1 MLEAMFIYLGCL
13 TSLMLS
19 LEALKS
25 YTEASSAPSSSQS
38 VSRLSARV
46 SRVKVKATE
55 HHKKN
60 FLLALNIDFT
70 RDGAATDR
78 GHV

>member
-1 MLEAMFIYLGCL
+1 
-13 TSLMLS
+13 MLS
-19 LEALKS
+19 LESLKKL
-25 YTEASSAPSSSQS
+25 YQSSAPSSSQS
-38 VSRLSARV
+38 ISRLSARV
-46 SRVKVKATE
+46 TCVTCQGEGNRTSQ
-55 HHKKN
+55 KN

>member
-1 MLEAMFIYLGCL
+1 MLETVFIYLGCL

-19 LEALKS
+19 LEALKVIPKQAPPLVPHNLS
-25 YTEASSAPSSSQS
+25 RAS
-38 VSRLSARV
+38 LHV